1 MQSAQSRAQLDT
13 TRGTCTLFSIDVS
26 SSCFSSSFIPFAN
39 PIPFR
44 FPLLRRA
51 DLGFASPRCKP
62 TKCRVALP
70 RVFRTT
76 LADFFPRRCQ
86 SSVRLVLPRLLS
98 GFLSRV
104 RALLSLLSQPVG
116 VFLSS
121 PFSGRSVRLF
131 FSICIARAVQ
141 SGLSRSRV
149 LRLLLSLCLA
159 EPSPLSPPF
168 SRSASRASPPPPP
181 LPSSTAPPLL
191 HRPSPP
197 PPPLPLSRS
206 KTRRRRRTRGRDG
219 RGTRQE
225 ELKAKTSRRSFKDR
239 SLMKE
244 PPFRAT
250 AAPSRS
256 QRPPGS
262 RDANQASFPPTG
274 DTSTSRPPRASP
286 PVSSSSFASSSSS
299 SPPASSSSFLEKR
312 RRMLHI
318 TVLGAGQDVGRSAVY
333 VRLGR
338 RCVLF
343 DCGCHL
349 GMKDAR
355 RFPLFDKLAA
365 LAVEREE
372 EKREFEAR
380 DAAEPFHGGASDRLR
395 KRLRG
400 GDDAAA
406 LDAQRGGRESC
417 EEPRPSPT
425 SAADPAPA
433 TVTAHACKPD
443 RFWKTHNSG
452 NIPSLSRLV
461 LLCNHTH
468 AS

>member
-1 MQSAQSRAQLDT
+1 
-13 TRGTCTLFSIDVS
+13 
-26 SSCFSSSFIPFAN
+26 
-39 PIPFR
+39 
-44 FPLLRRA
+44 
-51 DLGFASPRCKP
+51 
-62 TKCRVALP
+62 
-70 RVFRTT
+70 
-76 LADFFPRRCQ
+76 
-86 SSVRLVLPRLLS
+86 
-98 GFLSRV
+98 
-104 RALLSLLSQPVG
+104 
-116 VFLSS
+116 
-121 PFSGRSVRLF
+121 
-131 FSICIARAVQ
+131 
-141 SGLSRSRV
+141 
-149 LRLLLSLCLA
+149 
-159 EPSPLSPPF
+159 
-168 SRSASRASPPPPP
+168 
-181 LPSSTAPPLL
+181 
-191 HRPSPP
+191 
-197 PPPLPLSRS
+197 
-206 KTRRRRRTRGRDG
+206 
-219 RGTRQE
+219 
-225 ELKAKTSRRSFKDR
+225 
-239 SLMKE
+239 MKE

-274 DTSTSRPPRASP
+274 DTSTSRPPRTSP
-286 PVSSSSFASSSSS
+286 PASSSSFASSSSS

-433 TVTAHACKPD
+433 TGTSSVD
-443 RFWKTHNSG
+443 RDDG
-452 NIPSLSRLV
+452 ASLSRERSASVHRHSSLPRSSPSSSLSSLPSSLSLEA
-461 LLCNHTH
+461 LLRQPRGILTH
-468 AS
+468 AVDACVVSHFHLDHCGALPTLTEFLQ